1 MLEFVIEYSRSIV
14 TGISTQ
20 RGDDTGES
28 AQDKWNGHAREESQE
43 REWDRHLTR
52 AVEQPRGREG
62 QREGAERVKIK
73 EQIQD
78 VPPN

>member
-28 AQDKWNGHAREESQE
+28 AQDKWNEHAREESQE
-43 REWDRHLTR
+43 RESGTD
-52 AVEQPRGREG
+52 
-62 QREGAERVKIK
+62 I
-73 EQIQD
+73 
-78 VPPN
+78 

>member
-52 AVEQPRGREG
+52 AVEQPRGRDRG
-62 QREGAERVKIK
+62 GRG
-73 EQIQD
+73 
-78 VPPN
+78 PSG